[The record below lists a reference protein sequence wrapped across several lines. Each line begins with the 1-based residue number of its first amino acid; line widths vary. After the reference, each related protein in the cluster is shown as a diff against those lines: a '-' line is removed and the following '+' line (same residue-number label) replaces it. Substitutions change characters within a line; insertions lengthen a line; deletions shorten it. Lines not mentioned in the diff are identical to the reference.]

1 MMANLYFQHH
11 SSSFQHHMI
20 RQKSM
25 LKCWKLFLFF
35 LFQYFLM
42 NGKFK
47 RTAFIW
53 NINFTFFCSIIVFTV
68 PFDQFNAEQIYLKK
82 IILSVSVDDFF
93 L

>member
-53 NINFTFFCSIIVFTV
+53 NINFTFFAALLF
-68 PFDQFNAEQIYLKK
+68 L
-82 IILSVSVDDFF
+82 LSLLINLMLNKFIS
-93 L
+93 